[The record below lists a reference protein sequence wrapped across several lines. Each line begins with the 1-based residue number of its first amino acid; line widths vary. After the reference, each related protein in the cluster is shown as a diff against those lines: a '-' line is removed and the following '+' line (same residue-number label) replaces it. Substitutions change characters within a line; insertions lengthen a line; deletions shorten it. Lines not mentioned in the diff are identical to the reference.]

1 MIGETRSETRAFHV
15 YRTIAWAGRTLPEH
29 TGRMVFRWFG
39 MLAHRLM
46 SGVRATVA
54 ENQAQVLGR
63 AANDPL
69 TRAAT
74 REAFLRYARY
84 WFDSFHVTRLSDR
97 DVRERVAVEGRE
109 HFDRALEQGRGLIV
123 ALPHSG
129 NWDVAGRWAWVEGY
143 PLTTVA
149 EELKPKRL
157 LDLFLE
163 HRRAIGMDVVA
174 LAQGGRVARKLV
186 KALSENRLVAL
197 VADRDLTG
205 NGIEVEMFGRARKLP
220 AGPALLSISSGAPV
234 VIAGVFDEGDRW
246 RLILGPTLEPE
257 SSGDRRADVTALTR
271 RIAVEFERIIST
283 DPPGWHLFQP
293 GWEAEEVLE
302 G

>member
-1 MIGETRSETRAFHV
+1 MIGETRSETRAFYV
-15 YRTIAWAGRTLPEH
+15 YRTLAWAGRTFPEH

-39 MLAHRLM
+39 MLAHLFM
-46 SGVRATVA
+46 PGVRATVA

-63 AANDPL
+63 PADDHL

-74 REAFLRYARY
+74 REAFLSYARY
-84 WFDSFHVTRLSDR
+84 WYDSFHVTRLSDR
-97 DVRERVAVEGRE
+97 DIRERVHVEGQE
-109 HFDRALEQGRGLIV
+109 HFDRALERGRGLIV

-129 NWDVAGRWAWVEGY
+129 NWDVAGRWAQVEGY

-149 EELKPKRL
+149 EELKPERL
-157 LDLFLE
+157 LRLFLE
-163 HRRAIGMDVVA
+163 HRRNIGMDVVA
-174 LAQGGRVARKLV
+174 LTQGGRVAQQLV
-186 KALSENRLVAL
+186 RALSENRLVAL

-205 NGIEVEMFGRARKLP
+205 NGIEIEMFGRARKLP

-234 VIAGVFDEGDRW
+234 VVAGVSDEGDDW

-257 SSGDRRADVTALTR
+257 STGHRRADVTALTR
-271 RIAVEFERIIST
+271 RIAFEFERIISA

-293 GWEAEEVLE
+293 GWEPEKVL
-302 G
+302 GG

>member
-1 MIGETRSETRAFHV
+1 MIGETPGETRAFHL
-15 YRTIAWAGRTLPEH
+15 YRTLAWAGRTLPEH
-29 TGRMVFRWFG
+29 TGRLVFRWFG
-39 MLAHRLM
+39 LLAHRLM
-46 SGVRATVA
+46 PGVRATVA
-54 ENQAQVLGR
+54 SNQAQVLGR
-63 AANDPL
+63 PADDHL

-74 REAFLRYARY
+74 REAFVSYARY

-97 DVRERVAVEGRE
+97 DIRERVRVEGRE
-109 HFDRALEQGRGLIV
+109 HFDCALERGAGLIV

-129 NWDVAGRWAWVEGY
+129 NWDVAGRWAQVEGY

-149 EELKPKRL
+149 EELKPERL
-157 LDLFLE
+157 LRLFLE

-174 LAQGGRVARKLV
+174 LTQGGRVAQQLV
-186 KALSENRLVAL
+186 RALSENRLVAL

-205 NGIEVEMFGRARKLP
+205 NGIDIEMFGRARKLP

-234 VIAGVFDEGDRW
+234 VIAGVFDEGDGW
-246 RLILGPTLEPE
+246 RLILGPTLEPDAT
-257 SSGDRRADVTALTR
+257 GNRRADVTALTR

-293 GWEAEEVLE
+293 GWEPEKVL
-302 G
+302 GG

>member
-1 MIGETRSETRAFHV
+1 VIGETRGETRAFHV
-15 YRTIAWAGRTLPEH
+15 YRILAWAGRTLPEH
-29 TGRMVFRWFG
+29 TGRLVFRCFG
-39 MLAHRLM
+39 LLAHRLM
-46 SGVRATVA
+46 PGVRETVGK
-54 ENQAQVLGR
+54 NQAQVLGR
-63 AANDPL
+63 PADDHL

-74 REAFLRYARY
+74 REAFASYARY

-97 DVRERVAVEGRE
+97 DIRERVRVEGRE
-109 HFDRALEQGRGLIV
+109 HFDCALERGAGLIV

-129 NWDVAGRWAWVEGY
+129 NWDVAGRWAQVEGY

-149 EELKPKRL
+149 EELKPERL
-157 LDLFLE
+157 LRLFLE

-174 LAQGGRVARKLV
+174 LTQGGRVAQQLV
-186 KALSENRLVAL
+186 RALSENRLVAL

-205 NGIEVEMFGRARKLP
+205 NGIDIEMFGRARKLP

-234 VIAGVFDEGDRW
+234 VIAGVFDEGDGW
-246 RLILGPTLEPE
+246 RLILGPTLEPDAT
-257 SSGDRRADVTALTR
+257 GNRRADVTALTR

-293 GWEAEEVLE
+293 GWEPEKVL
-302 G
+302 GG